1 MTINNPL
8 RLSSEVSPLRHVL
21 DITARSQGKDLT
33 AYETYRAL
41 PSPTRP
47 YSGYDY
53 AVVAEIIRAAEVTV
67 DKAHKKGLG
76 SGIVTLQSV
85 LQAYEHVLPR
95 HGVKA
100 DEDTYY
106 YRLLLKLSLDPALD
120 WWIKLNRETGTT
132 GGRAAFFSNA
142 GSDVTSMGRSHSF
155 YRGDTSPTRVQ
166 PRTSGAGASD
176 YSASHSAAPTFR
188 SSIPGNGAADG
199 GSRVPGR
206 NSPYRSTASLS
217 SMPGYQQQQETAAQ
231 AAARE
236 AAARANAAAQ
246 AARDA
251 IEAARQAA
259 ATAHLPSSRFM
270 FNTPPMTPAMGPVPP
285 PSARTEGGAS
295 GWGDGS
301 MGGAGSIVPYSV
313 SEGGATGPGGASQY
327 GPGSRYGPGSPHGTT
342 APSSVRG
349 TYGISE
355 HDPLSPDASAYG
367 AGSRGTRSGGGA
379 DGGSMGGAVGPG
391 ATRAS
396 SGGGG
401 GPGRVSAA
409 QLAELDEPVLSEE
422 AEAYLDYNRLAR
434 AFRMWRKNTFARKAS
449 RFERDHAL
457 KNWAVA
463 TSFWAVHLLR
473 RCFARW
479 RAEGPS
485 KTALALQLWAGHS
498 LSACFWRWLSLTRY
512 LRGKGTECDGHW
524 RVRTLRRCL
533 RMWRLYTRSQQ
544 LKADNVEKALG
555 FWVGRSL
562 HICFRVWRQFAANQ
576 LRKNEAVQ
584 KAVGHW
590 AGKSLRAC
598 FEVWREFTMLQQHK
612 SVATARALRHWT
624 GTTLRSCFALWR
636 LLVEDA
642 HSNWDQA
649 TQHLMRRM
657 LLKWRIAA
665 KQLTRMSAAYHAIA
679 DATARRVMSQA
690 MRTLLSAHA
699 FRHET
704 ANRLRAAVA
713 RMRNSLLSAAFN
725 KWSEA
730 RQAGQM
736 KRERMALALKW
747 WSSRGLARSW
757 NTWREAVAASQRA
770 TKAARANAQR
780 ILRPLLRDTFYAW
793 LDWHDV
799 RLQKEVRAVAARRTM
814 QLRQMRLVV
823 LGWRGLVLERRHSL
837 VSFQRIMRNEVQRI
851 MSTAFQRWY
860 REHDNLRRAA
870 EARLT
875 VKRNA
880 TKRCLR
886 HWRALAQAQRA
897 HREWR
902 LERLRLASEQRQRR
916 LLVAWQ
922 VVAGLLAEHN
932 RLVKSS
938 LFKLHRRQAH
948 SVLAAWRDRVLHSVA
963 KRMKLLAGL
972 LYWEQQVKGR
982 AWLAWRQRQHGW
994 RIKAAKGELAGRH
1007 WRTRRLALCFAVFLA
1022 LWQAYQG
1029 RLTRALLFRSRRND
1043 IIKADVL
1050 DEWRRLVGWLQWKN
1064 DKIRRALAHHRSKL
1078 GGGAFYG
1085 WYAVTRHSIATK
1097 RAVAAAVLHWVR
1109 RRRAAAF
1116 VWWRNW
1122 TAYRRDLRV
1131 RGAGY
1136 ALVRAARAKEKVVLA
1151 FKANVIR
1158 KARIAGAVAHRQ
1170 RYMTR
1175 LALSG
1180 WLLRTL
1186 LAADFVR
1193 RLKAVGAQLNVQL
1206 VVDGLEAWREYTI
1219 YRRTK
1224 KGMLHAA
1231 LRYWRLSRQRAAMD
1245 AMRWYT
1251 TRRQLKRAVLLR
1263 GRTGAAAR
1271 ALRAW
1276 RDEAEY
1282 RRRLRDRYAMLASG
1296 SRHAALR
1303 RGLDM
1308 WRDYIANRASKK
1320 GLREQA
1326 LRHWLRG
1333 TAGRVFRSWR
1343 DYQRHLRHAE
1353 ERAGDI
1359 VQRWRKRDAAEAL
1372 AAFAEYAAHRRR
1384 KRTADAMSRRSR
1396 ARTALQAWREYMKLR
1411 TAEGFWS
1418 RSRLNDAIGAWRH
1431 YANHRRRLKELGAQL
1446 WGRTRRGRLA
1456 SALSSWR
1463 DYATYSARLKTV
1475 SNAVRGRLQRST
1487 VGGVFAA
1494 WRSEAKQM
1502 AALKA
1507 LLERVLV
1514 RTAALAFYGW
1524 REVVADAKR
1533 WRAVQAVTQERMQQR
1548 PELAEVAMYAATR
1561 MRNWQLA
1568 LAFYTWYDN
1577 ARESRY
1583 LKNRASQAILLYAN
1597 RLLYNAWSVW
1607 LAHTLRNRHL
1617 RKKLERCLN
1626 STRAKTSRG
1635 VFDAWLA
1642 AAKYLGRLRKVSD
1655 LVKDKLLRGTLVG
1668 AFTSWRRTAI
1678 QFRRLRGILTRVM
1691 SRALSTAWEA
1701 WRDAVAERHERMQS
1715 LAVFVGHWRNLHL
1728 SAAFNAWVAHV
1739 HKRAAARR
1747 LCLRV
1752 LGRLLEW
1759 AWYGWREAVFE
1770 AGVSRGA
1777 DVHEARLLAR
1787 SWRGWRW
1794 ATSEGRKAAAL
1805 TAALNQAAA
1814 LTAMGVWRRQWLARA
1829 AYRRLYCRRALLGWH
1844 SRTQE
1849 LRAMRERLWYA
1860 ARFLLNGCLLRSF
1873 SAWWQYTQAM
1883 SIKRAVW
1890 VRKQRALAE
1899 ALRRGGELVAARNAE
1914 LMEIAFRGWR
1924 MQTGLLREVTRR
1936 LRSIQGRTLA
1946 TAFGQWREYAA
1957 VKRARLEKQAAVI
1970 RSRLLARPFRT
1981 WRAAAR
1987 GAASELSAKSAAAL
2001 MQRRG
2006 VLLAAT
2012 FRVWRELHGVVGS
2025 RREALRR
2032 ALGVVLRAEAGVLKQ
2047 AVWGAWRWA
2056 VARRGDLL
2064 DLVSAVSAGRRRRVL
2079 GEVFD
2084 VWLQYTQAMRRGGID
2099 PGSPY
2104 MSPRERGTER
2114 RLITRMAALAGNDQA
2129 LAPAAHAGGASVAAT
2144 DALLDGLY
2152 PSTGMQH
2159 ASERRQELSAF
2170 LDFARRA
2177 TSTGRA
2183 GRNGRSAA
2191 QQAAPPV
2198 YERAESI
2205 SSDLS
2210 RASTGLSSGA
2220 GGADLTERAMFSV
2233 RAMPGMISPGKGRG
2247 PASGLTPAHIQLATA
2262 GRAAPAPLS
2271 ARRPSG
2277 PQDFAGL
2284 SSPFD
2289 DRLDLRELYGAA
2301 DQAAAAAPAP
2311 FGGFHTTAGYG
2322 ARGAQ
2327 LASGAASP
2335 MPLMPP
2341 PAARGGLAMATPL
2354 TASVPIAPRRID
2366 FTASRPGSGAGAGPA
2381 TGGAYGYG
2389 GPAGR
2394 GPGTPRS
2401 QQFAQPAEP
2410 AYPDDSD
2417 GASTT
2422 SSDFLP
2428 PSEARARAQQARAA
2442 AVATPRIALGVAGGA
2457 LGGAD
2462 VYSRTSSVT
2471 LGRSPAVGQSAAR
2484 SASGDLLAGRGV
2496 SFLGGPLARP
2506 QAAAAAAG
2514 RSSIL
2519 AMRNQGGNR

>member
-1 MTINNPL
+1 MTINSPL

-47 YSGYDY
+47 YSSYDY

-67 DKAHKKGLG
+67 AKAHKKGLG

-132 GGRAAFFSNA
+132 GGRAAFFGSA
-142 GSDVTSMGRSHSF
+142 ASDVTSSGRPYSP
-155 YRGDTSPTRVQ
+155 YRGDGSPTRVQ
-166 PRTSGAGASD
+166 PRTSGTGASI
-176 YSASHSAAPTFR
+176 YSFSHSAAPTFR
-188 SSIPGNGAADG
+188 SSMPGTSAADG
-199 GSRVPGR
+199 AGRVPGR
-206 NSPYRSTASLS
+206 NSPYRSTASLA
-217 SMPGYQQQQETAAQ
+217 SMPSYYQHQETAAQ

-259 ATAHLPSSRFM
+259 ATA
-270 FNTPPMTPAMGPVPP
+270 N
-285 PSARTEGGAS
+285 S
-295 GWGDGS
+295 GWGDGGS
-301 MGGAGSIVPYSV
+301 MGGGGSIVPYSV
-313 SEGGATGPGGASQY
+313 SEGGATGAASQY
-327 GPGSRYGPGSPHGTT
+327 GPGSRYGPGSPYGTT
-342 APSSVRG
+342 APSSARG

-355 HDPLSPDASAYG
+355 HDPLSPDASAHG
-367 AGSRGTRSGGGA
+367 PGGRGSR
-379 DGGSMGGAVGPG
+379 
-391 ATRAS
+391 

-401 GPGRVSAA
+401 GPGAGRISAA
-409 QLAELDEPVLSEE
+409 QLDDLDEPVLSEE

-434 AFRMWRKNTFARKAS
+434 AFRTWRKNTFARRAS

-457 KNWAVA
+457 RNWAVA

-473 RCFARW
+473 RCFTRW
-479 RAEGPS
+479 RAEGPR
-485 KTALALQLWAGHS
+485 KTALALQRWAGNS
-498 LSACFWRWLSLTRY
+498 LSACFWRWLTLTRY
-512 LRGKGTECDGHW
+512 LRGKGIECDAHW
-524 RVRTLRRCL
+524 RVRTLRRSL
-533 RMWRLYTRSQQ
+533 RLWRLFTQAQ
-544 LKADNVEKALG
+544 HLKANNVD
-555 FWVGRSL
+555 
-562 HICFRVWRQFAANQ
+562 
-576 LRKNEAVQ
+576 
-584 KAVGHW
+584 
-590 AGKSLRAC
+590 
-598 FEVWREFTMLQQHK
+598 
-612 SVATARALRHWT
+612 RALRHWT
-624 GTTLRSCFALWR
+624 GNTLRSCFALWR
-636 LLVEDA
+636 LLVEEA
-642 HSNWDQA
+642 HCNWDQA
-649 TQHLMRRM
+649 TRHLMRRM

-665 KQLTRMSAAYHAIA
+665 RQLTRLNAAYHTIVEA
-679 DATARRVMSQA
+679 DTRRVMSQA
-690 MRTLLSAHA
+690 MRTLLAARA

-736 KRERMALALKW
+736 KRERLALALKW
-747 WSSRGLARSW
+747 WSCRGLARSW

-770 TKAARANAQR
+770 TQAARANAQR
-780 ILRPLLRDTFYAW
+780 VLRPLLRDAFYAW

-799 RLQKEVRAVAARRTM
+799 RMQKEVRAVEARRTM
-814 QLRQMRLVV
+814 QLRKMRLVV

-837 VSFQRIMRNEVQRI
+837 VAFQLIMRNEVHRL

-860 REHDNLRRAA
+860 REHDRLRRAE

-875 VKRNA
+875 VRRNA
-880 TKRCLR
+880 TRRCIR
-886 HWRALAQAQRA
+886 HWRALAQAQHA
-897 HREWR
+897 HREWQ
-902 LERLRLASEQRQRR
+902 LERLRLAGEQRRRR

-932 RLVKSS
+932 RLVQAS
-938 LFKLHRRQAH
+938 LSKLHRRQARD
-948 SVLAAWRDRVLHSVA
+948 VLAAWRDRVLHAVA
-963 KRMKLLAGL
+963 KRMKLLAAL
-972 LYWEQQVKGR
+972 LYWERQMKGR
-982 AWLAWRQRQHGW
+982 AWLAWRQRLEGW
-994 RIKAAKGELAGRH
+994 RAKAARWDLAGRH
-1007 WRTRRLALCFAVFLA
+1007 WRTRRLALAFAVFLA

-1029 RLTRALLFRSRRND
+1029 RLTRALMFRSRRND
-1043 IIKADVL
+1043 VIKADVL
-1050 DEWRRLVGWLQWKN
+1050 AEWRRLVGWLQWKN

-1078 GGGAFYG
+1078 AGGAFYG

-1097 RAVAAAVLHWVR
+1097 RAVTAAVLHWVR

-1136 ALVRAARAKEKVVLA
+1136 ALVRAARAKEKVMLA

-1193 RLKAVGAQLNVQL
+1193 RLKAVGAQLKVQL
-1206 VVDGLEAWREYTI
+1206 AADGLEAWREYTT
-1219 YRRTK
+1219 YRRAK

-1245 AMRWYT
+1245 ALRWYA

-1296 SRHAALR
+1296 GRRAALR
-1303 RGLDM
+1303 RGLDL
-1308 WRDYIANRASKK
+1308 WRDYIAHRASKK
-1320 GLREQA
+1320 GLRDRA
-1326 LRHWLRG
+1326 LRHWLHG
-1333 TAGRVFRSWR
+1333 TAGKAFRSWR

-1359 VQRWRKRDAAEAL
+1359 LRRWRRRDAAEAL
-1372 AAFAEYAAHRRR
+1372 SAFAEYAAHRRR
-1384 KRTADAMSRRSR
+1384 KRAADAMSRRSR
-1396 ARTALQAWREYMKLR
+1396 ARTALRAWREYMKLR

-1418 RSRLNDAIGAWRH
+1418 RNRLYDAVGAWRH
-1431 YANHRRRLKELGAQL
+1431 YASYRRRLKELGSQL
-1446 WGRTRRGRLA
+1446 WARTRRGRL
-1456 SALSSWR
+1456 
-1463 DYATYSARLKTV
+1463 
-1475 SNAVRGRLQRST
+1475 
-1487 VGGVFAA
+1487 GGVFAA
-1494 WRSEAKQM
+1494 WRGEAKQM

-1507 LLERVLV
+1507 MLERVLV
-1514 RTAALAFYGW
+1514 RTAALAYYGW

-1533 WRAVQAVTQERMQQR
+1533 WRAVQAATQERMQQR
-1548 PELAEVAMYAATR
+1548 PELGQVAMYAATR
-1561 MRNWQLA
+1561 MRNWRLA

-1577 ARESRY
+1577 AQESRY
-1583 LKNRASQAILLYAN
+1583 LKHRTSQAILLYAN
-1597 RLLYNAWSVW
+1597 RLLYTAWSVW
-1607 LAHTLRNRHL
+1607 LAHTLRQRHL
-1617 RKKLERCLN
+1617 RKKLENCL
-1626 STRAKTSRG
+1626 TRARAKTVRG
-1635 VFDAWLA
+1635 VFDAWLGT
-1642 AAKYLGRLRKVSD
+1642 AKYLGRLHKVSD
-1655 LVKDKLLRGTLVG
+1655 LVKDRLLRGTLVG
-1668 AFTSWRRTAI
+1668 TFYSWRRTTV
-1678 QFRRLRGILTRVM
+1678 QFRRLRGILTRIM

-1701 WRDAVAERHERMQS
+1701 WRDAVAQRHERLQ
-1715 LAVFVGHWRNLHL
+1715 AVAGYVARWRNLHL

-1739 HKRAAARR
+1739 LQRAAARR

-1752 LGRLLEW
+1752 FGRLLEW

-1770 AGVSRGA
+1770 AAVGRGA
-1777 DVHEARLLAR
+1777 DMHEARLLAR

-1794 ATSEGRKAAAL
+1794 AAEEGRKAAAL
-1805 TAALNQAAA
+1805 AGALDQAAMMA
-1814 LTAMGVWRRQWLARA
+1814 AMGAWRRQWLARA

-1844 SRTQE
+1844 ARTQE

-1914 LMEIAFRGWR
+1914 LLEVAFRGWR
-1924 MQTGLLREVTRR
+1924 LQTRLLREVTRR
-1936 LRSIQGRTLA
+1936 LRALQGRTLA
-1946 TAFGQWREYAA
+1946 TAFGLWRVYAA
-1957 VKRARLEKQAAVI
+1957 VKRARLEKQATAI
-1970 RSRLLARPFRT
+1970 RGRLLARPFRA

-1987 GAASELSAKSAAAL
+1987 GAAAELSAKSAAAL

-2012 FRVWRELHGVVGS
+2012 FRAWRELHGLVGS
-2025 RREALRR
+2025 RREALRA
-2032 ALGVVLRAEAGVLKQ
+2032 ALGAVLRAEAGGLRE
-2047 AVWGAWRWA
+2047 AAWAAWRRA

-2064 DLVSAVSAGRRRRVL
+2064 DLVSSVSAGRRRRVL
-2079 GEVFD
+2079 GEAFD
-2084 VWLQYTQAMRRGGID
+2084 VWLQYTRAMQRGGID

-2104 MSPRERGTER
+2104 MSPRKRGTER

-2129 LAPAAHAGGASVAAT
+2129 LVAVAAAGARSGGGGAAAASSGSAAA

-2152 PSTGMQH
+2152 PSTGMRQ
-2159 ASERRQELSAF
+2159 ATERRQELSAF

-2177 TSTGRA
+2177 TSTGRGGRGGAA
-2183 GRNGRSAA
+2183 GRA
-2191 QQAAPPV
+2191 QPPPA
-2198 YERAESI
+2198 YERADSV

-2210 RASTGLSSGA
+2210 AASTGLSSGA

-2262 GRAAPAPLS
+2262 GRTAPAPLS
-2271 ARRPSG
+2271 ARRPSE
-2277 PQDFAGL
+2277 PVDLGL

-2301 DQAAAAAPAP
+2301 AGASVAP

-2322 ARGAQ
+2322 ARGTQ
-2327 LASGAASP
+2327 QPASGAASP

-2341 PAARGGLAMATPL
+2341 PAARGGLPVATPL
-2354 TASVPIAPRRID
+2354 TASAPIAPRRID
-2366 FTASRPGSGAGAGPA
+2366 FTASRPGSGAAGAGPA
-2381 TGGAYGYG
+2381 AAAPGVYGYG
-2389 GPAGR
+2389 GGAGGMR

-2401 QQFAQPAEP
+2401 RQLYAQPLEP
-2410 AYPDDSD
+2410 AYGVEDDSD

-2422 SSDFLP
+2422 SSDFLD
-2428 PSEARARAQQARAA
+2428 PSDARARAQQARAA
-2442 AVATPRIALGVAGGA
+2442 AAAAASTARGGA
-2457 LGGAD
+2457 PGLVGGGARLD
-2462 VYSRTSSVT
+2462 SRTSSVT
-2471 LGRSPAVGQSAAR
+2471 LGRSPAPLGVEPSAGRQASGGLATGR
-2484 SASGDLLAGRGV
+2484 SAT
-2496 SFLGGPLARP
+2496 FLGGPLARP
-2506 QAAAAAAG
+2506 QAGAVPGG

-2519 AMRNQGGNR
+2519 DVRGSTRGYDV